1 MRKKERKSTR
11 KKRYK
16 QDLQASP
23 GSLMPRGALFKEKFD
38 RKLSPSNNE
47 DKLRSRL
54 QITRTKRSYLYD
66 KAFYVKEIS
75 SRNTQH
81 ENIIYMQAPFYI
93 ASNRLYQG
101 SYFQFFSFFSKKLRS
116 FDFHVNFL

>member
-1 MRKKERKSTR
+1 MRKKDRERERNK

-23 GSLMPRGALFKEKFD
+23 GSLMPHGALFKEKFD

-54 QITRTKRSYLYD
+54 QITRKTKLFVR
-66 KAFYVKEIS
+66 
-75 SRNTQH
+75 
-81 ENIIYMQAPFYI
+81 
-93 ASNRLYQG
+93 
-101 SYFQFFSFFSKKLRS
+101 
-116 FDFHVNFL
+116 